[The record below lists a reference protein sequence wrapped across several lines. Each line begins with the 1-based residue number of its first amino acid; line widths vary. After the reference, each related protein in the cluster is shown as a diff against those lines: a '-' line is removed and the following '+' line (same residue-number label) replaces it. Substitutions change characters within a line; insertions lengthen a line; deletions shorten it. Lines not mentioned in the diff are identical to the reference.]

1 MKRFGF
7 LILLVSLL
15 GAAAPASA
23 QYSSGGLLLDRDIVT
38 PADLYE
44 VTQPGFTFG
53 TARSMAMAGAFVSLG
68 ADISSLGIN
77 PAGLGMYRR
86 NELTVTPVVSFER
99 SYNDAPGFYPNRKNR
114 FSIGNFGFTANVY
127 EGAGTLVSVNIGFGY
142 NRVQDLNYRYSFYT
156 QGNASSLA
164 DVFSDMLPWGGF
176 GAGDITGDVSW
187 TRIDPRFWGSVL
199 GYKIGMTDQTADGWR
214 PTWIGNNADI
224 GNYTTVVSEGSVGE
238 YEFSAG
244 MNIAN
249 KLYVGATLG
258 VQSLRQTKTY
268 YYGEDYV
275 YGGDGVDPELDYQ
288 LRYANFNQE
297 VRLDGAG
304 VNLKL
309 GLVWRPVENL
319 RVGMAFHTPTYYWI
333 DRRYQAEADSEV
345 RVNNPADPE
354 GLKPGP
360 DGLKRAYNATMVL
373 EDTGDYD
380 WQFSSPARLMFG
392 LSYAFGNRG
401 VISVDYERT
410 WYNGMRMKH
419 NPTGSGNGIYNETF
433 RDWYKGANVVRVGA
447 EFKPLPV
454 LALRAGFGYMGSALR
469 DEKMLA
475 SAPMARRTLYGSA
488 GVGLLLGRGVTLDL
502 AYGYSST
509 EHTDYE
515 IYYSES
521 AAGLN
526 SSGAYNTRMV
536 RHTAALTLGFRF

>member
-7 LILLVSLL
+7 FILLASLL
-15 GAAAPASA
+15 CGAGSVSA
-23 QYSSGGLLLDRDIVT
+23 QNAAGGLLLDRDIMT
-38 PADLYE
+38 PADFYE
-44 VTQPGFTFG
+44 LTQPGFTFG

-68 ADISSLGIN
+68 ADFASLGIN

-86 NELTVTPVVSFER
+86 SELTLTPMMSFER
-99 SYNDAPGFYPNRKNR
+99 SHNDAPGFYPNRKNR
-114 FSIGNFGFTANVY
+114 FSLGNFGFTTSVY
-127 EGAGTLVSVNIGFGY
+127 EGSGALVGVNIGLGY
-142 NRVQDLNYRYSFYT
+142 NRVQDLNYQYSFYT
-156 QGNASSLA
+156 QGNAGSLA
-164 DVFSDMLPWGGF
+164 DVFSDMLQWGGF
-176 GAGDITGDVSW
+176 GVGDVTGDVAW
-187 TRIDPRFWGSVL
+187 KGIDPRFWGAVI
-199 GYKIGMTDQTADGWR
+199 GYKVGMTDQTGDGWR
-214 PTWIGNNADI
+214 PTWIGNGADI
-224 GNYTTVVSEGSVGE
+224 GNYATVVSSGSVGE

-249 KLYVGATLG
+249 KLYLGATLG
-258 VQSLRQTKTY
+258 VQSLQQTKTY

-309 GLVWRPVENL
+309 GLVWRPVQNL
-319 RVGMAFHTPTYYWI
+319 RLGVAFHTPTYYWI
-333 DRRYQAEADSEV
+333 DRSYVAYADSEV

-354 GLKPGP
+354 GLNPGP
-360 DGLKRAYNATMVL
+360 DGLKRAQAATAVL

-380 WQFSSPARLMFG
+380 WEFASPSRLMFG

-410 WYNGMRMKH
+410 WYDGMRMKH
-419 NPTGSGNGIYNETF
+419 NPAGGGNGIYNETF
-433 RDWYKGANVVRVGA
+433 RAWYKAANILRVGA
-447 EFKPLPV
+447 EFKPLPW
-454 LALRAGFGYMGSALR
+454 LAVRAGFGYAGSALR
-469 DEKMLA
+469 DGKMLA

-488 GVGLLLGRGVTLDL
+488 GAGLLLGRSVTLDL
-502 AYGYSST
+502 AYGCTST

-515 IYYSES
+515 LYYAQS

-526 SSGAYNTRMV
+526 SSGAYNTRIV
-536 RHTAALTLGFRF
+536 RHTAALTLGIRF

>member
-7 LILLVSLL
+7 FILLVSLL
-15 GAAAPASA
+15 GAALPASA
-23 QYSSGGLLLDRDIVT
+23 QYSSGGLLMDRDIVT

-68 ADISSLGIN
+68 ADFASLGIN

-86 NELTVTPVVSFER
+86 DELTITPMMSFER
-99 SYNDAPGFYPNRKNR
+99 SHNDAPGFYPNRKNR
-114 FSIGNFGFTANVY
+114 FSLGNVGFTMNVY
-127 EGAGTLVSVNIGFGY
+127 EGAGALVGVNIGFGY
-142 NRVQDLNYRYSFYT
+142 NRVQDLNYQYSFYT
-156 QGNASSLA
+156 QGNSSSIA
-164 DVFSDMLPWGGF
+164 DVFSDMLRWGGF
-176 GAGDITGDVSW
+176 GVGDVTGDVSW
-187 TRIDPRFWGSVL
+187 KGIDPRFWGSVL
-199 GYKIGMTDQTADGWR
+199 GYKVGMTDQAADGWR
-214 PTWIGNNADI
+214 PTWIGSGADI
-224 GNYTTVVSEGSVGE
+224 GNYATVVSEGSVGE

-249 KLYVGATLG
+249 KLYLGATLG
-258 VQSLRQTKTY
+258 VQSLQQTKTY

-275 YGGDGVDPELDYQ
+275 YGGDGVDPALDYQ

-309 GLVWRPVENL
+309 GFVWRPVQNL
-319 RVGMAFHTPTYYWI
+319 RLGVAFHTPTYYWI
-333 DRRYQAEADSEV
+333 DRRYEAFADSEV

-360 DGLKRAYNATMVL
+360 DGLKRAQAATVVL

-380 WQFSSPARLMFG
+380 WEFASPSRLMFG

-419 NPTGSGNGIYNETF
+419 NPADGGNGIYNDTF
-433 RDWYKGANVVRVGA
+433 RAWYKGANIVRVGA
-447 EFKPLPV
+447 EFKPLPL
-454 LALRAGFGYMGSALR
+454 LAIRAGFGYMGSALR
-469 DEKMLA
+469 DRKMLA

-502 AYGYSST
+502 AYGCSST
-509 EHTDYE
+509 DHTGYE
-515 IYYSES
+515 LYYSES
-521 AAGLN
+521 EAGLN
-526 SSGAYNTRMV
+526 SSGAYDTRLV